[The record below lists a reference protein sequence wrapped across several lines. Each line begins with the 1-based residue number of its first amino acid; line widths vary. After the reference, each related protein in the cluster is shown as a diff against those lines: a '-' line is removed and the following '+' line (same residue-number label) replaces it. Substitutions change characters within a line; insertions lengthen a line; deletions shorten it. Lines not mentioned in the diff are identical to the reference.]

1 MGSLLLHSVKHMVKL
16 TIQKKCYNEDSS
28 TQQIQQICVIRSGKK
43 QMAHSNSDIG
53 DTLMNKLIAKAWLS
67 LRKTNMRESG
77 ESRGKCSGICQPG
90 VEGLRGVS
98 GCQD

>member
-1 MGSLLLHSVKHMVKL
+1 MVKL

-77 ESRGKCSGICQPG
+77 ESRANTVVSLCQPG